1 MKKII
6 YGLFDVANSPFTI
19 IVITFIFGPYFA
31 KEIVGDP
38 VKGAA
43 YWQWTSGLCAI
54 TIAIFGTILGSISD
68 NIKNSR
74 KYFFILSTA
83 LCIATT
89 TFFYNAMPS
98 KDYIFFTLIIFF
110 LANFFYELSQMFY
123 FSYLN
128 DFSDKKNVGYVSG
141 LGFALGYIAILPVL
155 YFVLEFFLIPEITL
169 FNLDKSSFEHI
180 RIVAYIVAIWF
191 LVFSLP
197 IIAIVLDTTSKQS
210 EGKKIFKGLKELL
223 WNNGFTIKGKFL
235 IARLFYADGLIVLI
249 TGGGVYAAGVH
260 GFNTKE
266 LLVLAFIGNL
276 IAAIAAFIG
285 GYLNDRFGSKK
296 VIEYCLIGFILTI
309 FLMVISRN
317 KQEFF
322 VCVMFIAI
330 LAGPLQSASRVLMV
344 NLLDEEDMGK
354 GFGLFTFSARSTS
367 FVGPMLVGTL
377 TFYISQKYALLAV
390 VPLFLIGYYLFKN
403 LKLDTDINNI
413 N

>member
-128 DFSDKKNVGYVSG
+128 DFSDKKM
-141 LGFALGYIAILPVL
+141 LGMFRAW
-155 YFVLEFFLIPEITL
+155 
-169 FNLDKSSFEHI
+169 D
-180 RIVAYIVAIWF
+180 
-191 LVFSLP
+191 
-197 IIAIVLDTTSKQS
+197 
-210 EGKKIFKGLKELL
+210 LL
-223 WNNGFTIKGKFL
+223 WDILQFFQ
-235 IARLFYADGLIVLI
+235 FYIL
-249 TGGGVYAAGVH
+249 
-260 GFNTKE
+260 
-266 LLVLAFIGNL
+266 
-276 IAAIAAFIG
+276 
-285 GYLNDRFGSKK
+285 YLN
-296 VIEYCLIGFILTI
+296 
-309 FLMVISRN
+309 
-317 KQEFF
+317 FF
-322 VCVMFIAI
+322 
-330 LAGPLQSASRVLMV
+330 
-344 NLLDEEDMGK
+344 
-354 GFGLFTFSARSTS
+354 
-367 FVGPMLVGTL
+367 
-377 TFYISQKYALLAV
+377 
-390 VPLFLIGYYLFKN
+390 
-403 LKLDTDINNI
+403 
-413 N
+413 